1 MSQSSDAA
9 EQIVKMSLDGVQV
22 IARITGEGAKEAAVL
37 FYSIVKNNNKTS
49 GKTTLNK
56 MLRSGK
62 ELKIFS
68 LKTEDFRKFTE
79 EAKRYGIL
87 YCAVINKKIKTN
99 DGIVDIMVRT
109 EDSQKINRIVKR
121 FKLSEY
127 KEAEIRTEIE
137 KTRQERLENLKSNP
151 SLTKMEIENPS
162 SNSLKNK
169 DNFLENSNKES
180 VKEKLDEIKED
191 LKRKESKIQKDKS
204 KKKIKKNEKVK

>member
-87 YCAVINKKIKTN
+87 YCAVINKKAKTN

-162 SNSLKNK
+162 SNLLKNK

-180 VKEKLDEIKED
+180 VKEKLNEIKED
-191 LKRKESKIQKDKS
+191 LKRKESKILKDKS
-204 KKKIKKNEKVK
+204 KRKIKKNEKVK

>member
-87 YCAVINKKIKTN
+87 YCAVINKKDKNN

-162 SNSLKNK
+162 SNLLKNK

-191 LKRKESKIQKDKS
+191 LKRKESKILKDKS
-204 KKKIKKNEKVK
+204 KRKIKKNEKVK

>member
-68 LKTEDFRKFTE
+68 LKKEDFKKFTD

-87 YCAVINKKIKTN
+87 YCAVINKKDKNN

-109 EDSQKINRIVKR
+109 EDSGKINRIVKR

-151 SLTKMEIENPS
+151 PLTKMEIENPS

-191 LKRKESKIQKDKS
+191 LKRKESKILKDKS

>member
-1 MSQSSDAA
+1 MSQSSEAA
-9 EQIVKMSLDGVQV
+9 EQIVKMSLDGMQV

-68 LKTEDFRKFTE
+68 LKREDFRKFTD

-87 YCAVINKKIKTN
+87 YCAVINKKDKTN
-99 DGIVDIMVRT
+99 DGIIDIMVRT

-137 KTRQERLENLKSNP
+137 KTRQERLENLKTNP
-151 SLTKMEIENPS
+151 SLAKMEIENPS
-162 SNSLKNK
+162 SNSLKNR

-180 VKEKLDEIKED
+180 VKEKLNEIKED
-191 LKRKESKIQKDKS
+191 IKKKESNTLKNKS
-204 KKKIKKNEKVK
+204 KIKNKKNEKVK

>member
-87 YCAVINKKIKTN
+87 YCAVIN

-191 LKRKESKIQKDKS
+191 LKRKESKILKDKS
-204 KKKIKKNEKVK
+204 KRKIKKNEKVK

>member
-87 YCAVINKKIKTN
+87 YCAVINKKDKNN

-162 SNSLKNK
+162 SNLLKNK
-169 DNFLENSNKES
+169 DSFLENSNKES
-180 VKEKLDEIKED
+180 VREKLDEIKENIKKKE
-191 LKRKESKIQKDKS
+191 LKNPKEKS
-204 KKKIKKNEKVK
+204 KKKVKKSEKVK

>member
-87 YCAVINKKIKTN
+87 YCAVINKKDKTN

-109 EDSQKINRIVKR
+109 EDSGKINRIVKR

-191 LKRKESKIQKDKS
+191 LKRKESKILKDKS
-204 KKKIKKNEKVK
+204 KRKIKKNEKVK

>member
-87 YCAVINKKIKTN
+87 YCAVINKKDKNN

-162 SNSLKNK
+162 SNLLKNK
-169 DNFLENSNKES
+169 DCFLENSNKES
-180 VKEKLDEIKED
+180 VREKLDEIKENIKKKE
-191 LKRKESKIQKDKS
+191 LKNPKEKS
-204 KKKIKKNEKVK
+204 KKKVKKSEKVK